1 MGHAIDMY
9 YQRHGPESCKSR
21 IPPEGHHILDQVD
34 KQQNTFPRW
43 NNEPSGFENYKWWEE
58 YATPPPPNLPCFLIA
73 DLGARY
79 FTGNRPDPR
88 IPAGSGISEAC
99 WAFGSPTRKYDHQPV
114 RGPVRRWPGP
124 TPAGPPTADGSGR
137 LNEDIVDMEES
148 TLGATGNSKE
158 GWCGFEDITDIQ
170 QFR

>member
-9 YQRHGPESCKSR
+9 YQRHGPETCQSR

-43 NNEPSGFENYKWWEE
+43 SNESSGYENYKWWEE
-58 YATPPPPNLPCFLIA
+58 CVWLPVSVCWFVLTLFSPP
-73 DLGARY
+73 RY

-88 IPAGSGISEAC
+88 FPKGSGISEAC
-99 WAFGSPTRKYDHQPV
+99 WAFGSPTRRYDQQPV

-124 TPAGPPTADGSGR
+124 TPRGPPTADGSGR
-137 LNEDIVDMEES
+137 LNEDIVDVQEE
-148 TLGATGNSKE
+148 SKE
-158 GWCGFEDITDIQ
+158 GWCGFEGVVDVQ
-170 QFR
+170 RFR